1 MIKPR
6 MKCMPG
12 VVCLENYT
20 IIFMLLLLA
29 VALYMLYTY
38 TRYERRGT
46 HHHSSG
52 HSFPHHSFPHHSS
65 PHHSSPHHSSLRHSS
80 PPVIVDAAWMGG
92 LSSIPTRTDP
102 FNDPYMPPLKFDGPF
117 YTTPTIPDIR
127 GAIPI
132 NIKTRGTNADFAQVG
147 ILTRKNGTD
156 DMILPLMGSRLMTG
170 RDKWTY
176 YTISNN
182 GNINTKLPI
191 SVAGRSCTNEYGCD
205 EIYNKDTVYVEGY
218 KDVFEATV
226 YENGTFSYLPVL

>member
-1 MIKPR
+1 

-12 VVCLENYT
+12 VICLENYT
-20 IIFMLLLLA
+20 ILFMMLLLAL
-29 VALYMLYTY
+29 ALYMMYSY
-38 TRYERRGT
+38 SRHSDKRGM
-46 HHHSSG
+46 HHSQHV
-52 HSFPHHSFPHHSS
+52 HSQPT
-65 PHHSSPHHSSLRHSS
+65 
-80 PPVIVDAAWMGG
+80 VVMDAAWMGG
-92 LSSIPTRTDP
+92 LTSIPTRSDP
-102 FNDPYMPPLKFDGPF
+102 FNDPYMPPLKMDMPI

-132 NIKTRGTNADFAQVG
+132 NIKTRGTNAEFRQVG

-156 DMILPLMGSRLMTG
+156 DMILPLMGTRLMTG

-205 EIYNKDTVYVEGY
+205 EIYNKDSVYVEGY

-226 YENGTFSYLPVL
+226 YENGTFSYIPVVI

>member
-1 MIKPR
+1 

-20 IIFMLLLLA
+20 ILFMVLLIA
-29 VALYMLYTY
+29 GAMYIMYSY
-38 TRYERRGT
+38 SGFQKREMKHNDRIHTRS
-46 HHHSSG
+46 HMS
-52 HSFPHHSFPHHSS
+52 
-65 PHHSSPHHSSLRHSS
+65 
-80 PPVIVDAAWMGG
+80 PVIVDAAWMGG
-92 LSSIPTRTDP
+92 LSSIPTRSDP
-102 FNDPYMPPLKFDGPF
+102 FNDPYMPPLKFDMPF
-117 YTTPTIPDIR
+117 YMTPTIPDIR

-132 NIKTRGTNADFAQVG
+132 NIKTRGPNAEFRQVG

-156 DMILPLMGSRLMTG
+156 DMILPLMGTRLMNG

-191 SVAGRSCTNEYGCD
+191 SVSGRSCTNEYGCD

-226 YENGTFSYLPVL
+226 YENGTFSYIPAL

>member
-1 MIKPR
+1 MTKTPR

-12 VVCLENYT
+12 VICLENYT
-20 IIFMLLLLA
+20 ILFILLLLA
-29 VALYMLYTY
+29 AALYMLYTY
-38 TRYERRGT
+38 NRSQSQTREKVHIRA
-46 HHHSSG
+46 
-52 HSFPHHSFPHHSS
+52 S
-65 PHHSSPHHSSLRHSS
+65 PL
-80 PPVIVDAAWMGG
+80 PVNVDVAWMGG
-92 LSSIPTRTDP
+92 LSSIPTRSDP
-102 FNDPYMPPLKFDGPF
+102 FNDPYMPPLKFDMPF

-132 NIKTRGTNADFAQVG
+132 NIKTRGANAEFRQVG

-156 DMILPLMGSRLMTG
+156 DMILPLMGTRLMNG

-226 YENGTFSYLPVL
+226 YENGTFSYIPVL

>member
-1 MIKPR
+1 MTKPR

-12 VVCLENYT
+12 GICLENYT
-20 IIFMLLLLA
+20 ILFMLLLLA
-29 VALYMLYTY
+29 LALYMMYSY
-38 TRYERRGT
+38 SRHSDKRGM
-46 HHHSSG
+46 HHSQRA
-52 HSFPHHSFPHHSS
+52 HSH
-65 PHHSSPHHSSLRHSS
+65 
-80 PPVIVDAAWMGG
+80 PPVVMDAAWMGG
-92 LSSIPTRTDP
+92 LTSIPTRSDP
-102 FNDPYMPPLKFDGPF
+102 FNDPYMPPLKMDMPI

-132 NIKTRGTNADFAQVG
+132 NIKTRGTNAEFRQVG

-156 DMILPLMGSRLMTG
+156 DMILPLMGTRLMTG

-205 EIYNKDTVYVEGY
+205 EIYNKDSVYVEGY

-226 YENGTFSYLPVL
+226 YENGTFSYIPVVI

>member
-1 MIKPR
+1 MTKPR
-6 MKCMPG
+6 IPTPKCMPG
-12 VVCLENYT
+12 VICVENYT
-20 IIFMLLLLA
+20 ILFMFAILGI
-29 VALYMLYTY
+29 ALYFLFVHNK
-38 TRYERRGT
+38 GNKSQQSN
-46 HHHSSG
+46 HHNHSTMMQMQSIPTVG
-52 HSFPHHSFPHHSS
+52 
-65 PHHSSPHHSSLRHSS
+65 
-80 PPVIVDAAWMGG
+80 WMGG
-92 LSSIPTRTDP
+92 LSSIPTRSDP
-102 FNDPYMPPLKFDGPF
+102 FNDPYAPPLKLDMPF

-132 NIKTRGTNADFAQVG
+132 NIKTRGTNTEFRQVG

-205 EIYNKDTVYVEGY
+205 EIYNNDSVYVEGY
-218 KDVFEATV
+218 KDVFDATV
-226 YENGTFSYLPVL
+226 YENGTFSYIPVL

>member
-1 MIKPR
+1 MSKMR

-20 IIFMLLLLA
+20 LLFLLILLA
-29 VALYMLYTY
+29 LVLYMLFSYH
-38 TRYERRGT
+38 RVNRREKS
-46 HHHSSG
+46 HHHHGSVI
-52 HSFPHHSFPHHSS
+52 
-65 PHHSSPHHSSLRHSS
+65 RHDIHMDR
-80 PPVIVDAAWMGG
+80 PQVAWMGG
-92 LSSIPTRTDP
+92 LSSIPTRSDP
-102 FNDPYMPPLKFDGPF
+102 FNDPYMPPLKFDMPV

-132 NIKTRGTNADFAQVG
+132 NIKTRGLNPDFRQVG

-156 DMILPLMGSRLMTG
+156 DMILPLMGTRLMSG

-205 EIYNKDTVYVEGY
+205 EIYNKDSVYVEGY

-226 YENGTFSYLPVL
+226 YENGTFSYIPVI